1 MDKQDEVRPHGVP
14 RRETQVRKEVHPAA
28 ASSSYSYAPS
38 SPHSPTTPFPGPP
51 DHVTFPPHV
60 RTSSSSK
67 APHQGQSA
75 LTDKFWSCIRLQ
87 PCALSHVPSL
97 HKLSAK
103 EEDNEDLLSSN
114 ERTGATFSVT
124 GVRCGKEVGRGGVV
138 MGKQWSPT
146 ARPRTRRAGGCSG
159 SGSSGGG
166 GSGSSGSGGS
176 VCSGTT
182 NKPHHSGRNF
192 GSPSWHKILSSPT
205 PTQLYF
211 LLAVASVSVYV
222 NGLTGEYVHDD
233 LSAVLRNPD
242 VQGTRPLWQLFLNDF
257 WGKPMKDPASHK
269 SYRPLTILS
278 FRLCHM
284 LWGNSSTA
292 DHSVN
297 LVLHAAVTLLYAH
310 TLLHALQLRPAQVL
324 LSGLTFATHPVHT
337 EAVTGVVGRADL
349 LAAAA
354 FLASFCAYHRSV
366 VAAGSG
372 REGAWLRWAAV
383 WACMGVGCKEH
394 ALTVLGV
401 CVAWDLAMHAS
412 ALRRCVLGRWDSC
425 LLTCLARRLGKVI
438 GLSVVVVSVRVGM
451 MRAAPVFSDQD
462 NPASF
467 SRSPL
472 TRFLTKTYLPAHN
485 TWLLL
490 CPVQLSYDWQLGSI
504 PLVTS
509 LSDPRNA
516 ASCALYGAL
525 VLLLFSSFRSRQSQE
540 GRASLWALLVLVIPF
555 LPASNLLFP
564 VGFMVAERVLYIPS
578 LGWCTLVGI
587 GAARVGVGV
596 SRVSGKLGRGRA
608 ATHLLLALLLAFSF
622 RTLRRNLDW
631 RSREELFT
639 SGLRTLPHNAK
650 MHYNYANLLRDQHR
664 PEMAIVH
671 YREAIRLWWV
681 YPSAHNNLGTL
692 LLQRHPEGTQWEDEA
707 EWHFTVALQTHP
719 GHQHAGRNL
728 AALWRQ
734 QGRVNPAVS
743 LLESH
748 FVPEDE
754 ESGDT
759 GRLLADLLLQE
770 GRHKEA
776 EDVFL
781 RLTAAQPSNPAVL
794 ADYAAFLHK
803 LGRTEA
809 AARHFEAALSLD
821 PAHTHALTSYAAL
834 VTAHDHHADAH
845 HLYTRLHRALARH
858 WDPDTAMALARLCI
872 LMGKLGEADSV
883 LSRITQHHPTH
894 LTARVHMAQVRLQQR
909 HYGESESLLEG
920 VLREAPLHQEALYH
934 LSLLYSSTNRSG
946 EALEAA
952 TAAAKACREPRDL
965 CALLHAHHAD
975 LLHTLTFLED
985 AVTSYQLAVRM
996 EPALSRAHLNLG
1008 AIYHTQGRYQLAWKH
1023 YQSAL
1028 TRDPHN
1034 SLLLE
1039 NIEKLRRVM
1048 NPEARGR

>member
-1 MDKQDEVRPHGVP
+1 
-14 RRETQVRKEVHPAA
+14 
-28 ASSSYSYAPS
+28 
-38 SPHSPTTPFPGPP
+38 
-51 DHVTFPPHV
+51 
-60 RTSSSSK
+60 
-67 APHQGQSA
+67 
-75 LTDKFWSCIRLQ
+75 
-87 PCALSHVPSL
+87 
-97 HKLSAK
+97 
-103 EEDNEDLLSSN
+103 
-114 ERTGATFSVT
+114 
-124 GVRCGKEVGRGGVV
+124 
-138 MGKQWSPT
+138 
-146 ARPRTRRAGGCSG
+146 
-159 SGSSGGG
+159 
-166 GSGSSGSGGS
+166 
-176 VCSGTT
+176 
-182 NKPHHSGRNF
+182 
-192 GSPSWHKILSSPT
+192 
-205 PTQLYF
+205 
-211 LLAVASVSVYV
+211 
-222 NGLTGEYVHDD
+222 
-233 LSAVLRNPD
+233 
-242 VQGTRPLWQLFLNDF
+242 
-257 WGKPMKDPASHK
+257 
-269 SYRPLTILS
+269 
-278 FRLCHM
+278 M
-284 LWGNSSTA
+284 LWGNCSAA
-292 DHSVN
+292 DHGIN
-297 LVLHAAVTLLYAH
+297 LLLHAGVTLLFAH
-310 TLLHALQLRPAQVL
+310 TLLNALRLTPLQVL

-349 LAAAA
+349 LAAAT

-366 VAAGSG
+366 VASG
-372 REGAWLRWAAV
+372 RETERSWLRWAGV
-383 WACMGVGCKEH
+383 WACVGVGCKEH

-401 CVAWDLAMHAS
+401 CAAWDLAIHAS

-438 GLSVVVVSVRVGM
+438 GLSVLVVSARVGM

-490 CPVQLSYDWQLGSI
+490 CPVQLSYDWQLGSV

-516 ASCALYGAL
+516 ASCALYGCL
-525 VLLLFSSFRSRQSQE
+525 VLLFLSSFRSRHSHE
-540 GRASLWALLVLVIPF
+540 GRAALWGLLVLVIPF

-578 LGWCTLVGI
+578 LGWCTLVGVGAAKVGV
-587 GAARVGVGV
+587 GAARAK
-596 SRVSGKLGRGRA
+596 GKAGLGRT

-622 RTLRRNLDW
+622 RTLRRNIDW
-631 RSREELFT
+631 RSREELFV

-664 PEMAIVH
+664 PELAILH
-671 YREAIRLWWV
+671 YKEAIRLWWV

-692 LLQRHPEGTQWEDEA
+692 LLQSRPQASEWEDEA

-719 GHQHAGRNL
+719 RHQHAGRNL

-754 ESGDT
+754 EAGDT
-759 GRLLADLLLQE
+759 GRLLADILLQE

-781 RLTAAQPSNPAVL
+781 RLAAAQPSNPAVL
-794 ADYAAFLHK
+794 ADYAALLHK

-821 PAHTHALTSYAAL
+821 PAHSYALTSYAAL
-834 VTAHDHHADAH
+834 VTAHDHHAHAT
-845 HLYTRLHRALARH
+845 HLYSRLHRALARR

-872 LMGKLGEADSV
+872 LMGKLTEADTV
-883 LSRITQHHPTH
+883 LSRLTAHQPAH
-894 LTARVHMAQVRLQQR
+894 LAARVHMAQVRLQQR

-920 VLREAPLHQEALYH
+920 VLREVPTHHEALYH
-934 LSLLYSSTNRSG
+934 LSLLYSATNRSG
-946 EALEAA
+946 EALDAA
-952 TAAAKACREPRDL
+952 TVAAKTCVAPRDL
-965 CALLHAHHAD
+965 CAVLHAHHAD
-975 LLHTLTFLED
+975 LLHTLTFLDD
-985 AVTSYQLAVRM
+985 AVTSYQMAVRM

-1034 SLLLE
+1034 TLLLE
-1039 NIEKLRRVM
+1039 NIEKLQRAM